1 MRAETRD
8 LLLRKD
14 RIVSVQGPLGLA
26 MEADPKKMHD
36 YEKIRRLFF
45 YGMSAFIY
53 YKFVLPDLVALHKR
67 SLDMDIIAT
76 SMINA
81 RGDLIPPKPVKD
93 IYNFA
98 TNDQTTDHNSN
109 CI

>member
-1 MRAETRD
+1 MIETKDSRN
-8 LLLRKD
+8 D
-14 RIVSVQGPLGLA
+14 RIVSVTGSLGLG
-26 MEADPKKMHD
+26 MDVDPKKMHD

-45 YGMSAFIY
+45 YGMSAFVY
-53 YKFVLPDLVALHKR
+53 YKYILPDLVALHKR

-81 RGDLIPPKPVKD
+81 RGDLIPPKIVKS
-93 IYNFA
+93 YNFA
-98 TNDQTTDHNSN
+98 TNRQVIDQNSN

>member
-1 MRAETRD
+1 MSSN
-8 LLLRKD
+8 
-14 RIVSVQGPLGLA
+14 VSVQGLLGLG
-26 MEADPKKMHD
+26 MEVEDPKKMHD

-53 YKFVLPDLVALHKR
+53 YKYILPDLVALHKR

-76 SMINA
+76 AMINA
-81 RGDLIPPKPVKD
+81 RGDLIPPKPVKSF
-93 IYNFA
+93 NNLA
-98 TNDQTTDHNSN
+98 TNHQIIDNSN